1 MCNEIP
7 LSGVTGTGD
16 KDMTTKTL
24 AATQVKEES
33 GFAGIAL
40 ALLGGLSLIFIAGV
54 SQASVFHDA
63 AHDQRHAISF
73 PCH

>member
-1 MCNEIP
+1 
-7 LSGVTGTGD
+7 
-16 KDMTTKTL
+16 MTTKTL
-24 AATQVKEES
+24 TAAKEDS

-40 ALLGGLSLIFIAGV
+40 ALLGGLSLLFVAGV
-54 SQASVFHDA
+54 SQASVLHDA

>member
-1 MCNEIP
+1 
-7 LSGVTGTGD
+7 
-16 KDMTTKTL
+16 MTTKTL
-24 AATQVKEES
+24 TAAKEES

-40 ALLGGLSLIFIAGV
+40 ALLGGLTLLFVAGV
-54 SQASVFHDA
+54 SQASVLHDA